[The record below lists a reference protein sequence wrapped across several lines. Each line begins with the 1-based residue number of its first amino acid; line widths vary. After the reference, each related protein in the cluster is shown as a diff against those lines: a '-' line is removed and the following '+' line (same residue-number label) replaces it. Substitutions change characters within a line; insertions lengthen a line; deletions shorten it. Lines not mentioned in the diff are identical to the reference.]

1 MFLLACKHQIRI
13 YIFLYSR
20 NSRNYFLLLK
30 LKWVHHKA
38 AVFFFSQ
45 TVSVLTESLS
55 PAYCEFCSFHFQD
68 ICIFFTSVL
77 DGNPLSLPF
86 MSPASQ
92 YGRAAFFPL
101 SFSTPGE
108 RLLSITYPIWTD
120 QLQHLQRSEL
130 GVRFMSICTEIWG
143 AHGCSLNFKAARWH
157 SKAGQQEVGRA
168 AVVILWLQVQ
178 SFLLKPRKVTL
189 RLGQDACVQ

>member
-13 YIFLYSR
+13 FFFLYSR

-55 PAYCEFCSFHFQD
+55 PAYYEFCSFHFQD

-86 MSPASQ
+86 MSSASQ
-92 YGRAAFFPL
+92 YGRAAFFPSLFPLLEKDCYL
-101 SFSTPGE
+101 SLIQS
-108 RLLSITYPIWTD
+108 
-120 QLQHLQRSEL
+120 
-130 GVRFMSICTEIWG
+130 
-143 AHGCSLNFKAARWH
+143 
-157 SKAGQQEVGRA
+157 GQISCNIYR
-168 AVVILWLQVQ
+168 
-178 SFLLKPRKVTL
+178 
-189 RLGQDACVQ
+189 GQN